1 MKISTKNQGLNRI
14 LRGVGANGFSQLVT
28 IFYQLLSIP
37 VLTSSWGI
45 DLYGIWLAI
54 SAIPAYLSM
63 GGLGLGIVASN
74 KLGMI
79 IGSGLNYKST
89 EYVKVLSSFFW
100 MTVSVVLLLT
110 FLSLFA
116 VLLYP
121 AEYVPFSE
129 YIASDYLIDVV
140 WFLLLS
146 VLIYMI
152 IPVVDAI
159 YRSNELFATG
169 VVIHNSFRLLEYL
182 LIIVSV
188 YFLDFGLKGV
198 VILMLISR
206 CLSVIYMVSYAFYKL
221 PGLNFSFNFFDLSV
235 FKGLV
240 KPIFSNFML
249 PLGSAFSIQGAVI
262 LGAYISPAFVAAFSI
277 TRTIVGFVKQFVMM
291 YSNAIWPELSAAFGR
306 GDMKSSFKM
315 LFLGLLGTLFVFTF
329 MGLFMYFFGAAI
341 FEFMVSGDMFEMS
354 IFLIVLL
361 SVFLSTLQSQ
371 LAMFLNAANEMWN
384 YSRFYF
390 FSTVFA
396 FFLGRFLVEQ
406 GGIEFMIPFILSDVL
421 MVLLGF
427 YLVRKM
433 KAQYEG

>member
-1 MKISTKNQGLNRI
+1 MKNSIKAQGLSRI

-37 VLTSSWGI
+37 VLTNAWGI
-45 DLYGIWLAI
+45 ELYGVWLAI

-79 IGSGLNYKST
+79 IGSGLNYNNR
-89 EYVKVLSSFFW
+89 EYSRVLSSFFW
-100 MTVSVVLLLT
+100 MTVCVVV
-110 FLSLFA
+110 FLSLISLIL

-121 AEYVPFSE
+121 PEYVPFTE
-129 YIASDYLIDVV
+129 YVPSDYLIDVV

-146 VLIYMI
+146 VLVYMI
-152 IPVVDAI
+152 VPVIDAI
-159 YRSNELFATG
+159 YRSNGLFATG

-188 YFLDFGLKGV
+188 YSLGFGFKGV

-206 CLSVIYMVSYAFYKL
+206 CLSVLFMVVYVVYKL
-221 PGLNFSFNFFDLSV
+221 PGLNFGISSFDLSV

-240 KPIFSNFML
+240 KPIFSNFMM

-262 LGAYISPAFVAAFSI
+262 LGAYISPTFVAVFSI
-277 TRTIVGFVKQFVMM
+277 TRTMVGFVKQVVMM
-291 YSNAIWPELSAAFGR
+291 YSNAIWPELSSAFGR
-306 GDMKSSFKM
+306 GDMKSSYKM
-315 LFLGLLGTLFVFTF
+315 LFFGLVGTPLLFVFVG
-329 MGLFMYFFGAAI
+329 MVMSFFGTVI
-341 FEFMVSGDMFEMS
+341 FELIVDGDMFDIS

-361 SVFLSTLQSQ
+361 STFLSTWQSQ
-371 LAMFLNAANEMWN
+371 LAMFLNAANKMWS
-384 YSRFYF
+384 YSRFYLCT
-390 FSTVFA
+390 TVFA
-396 FFLGRFLVEQ
+396 FFLGRLLVSE
-406 GGIEFMIPFILSDVL
+406 GGIEFMIPFILSDVF

-427 YLVRKM
+427 YLVRNM
-433 KAQYEG
+433 KVPI